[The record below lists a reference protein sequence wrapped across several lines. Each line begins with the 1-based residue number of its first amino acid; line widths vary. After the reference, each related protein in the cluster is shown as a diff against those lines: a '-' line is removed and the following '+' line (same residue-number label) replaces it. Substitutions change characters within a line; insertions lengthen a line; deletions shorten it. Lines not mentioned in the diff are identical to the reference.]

1 MSATAR
7 KRQEELK
14 TALKQIIEQD
24 RSRGSQ
30 AGAKSGPTIRCKAL
44 LDRWRGQTE
53 QIITQAM
60 FDDTVRLLQE
70 DEYLV
75 RTGDVLRLC

>member
-14 TALKQIIEQD
+14 TALKQLIEQD
-24 RSRGSQ
+24 KGRN
-30 AGAKSGPTIRCKAL
+30 AGKTGPTIRCRSL

-60 FDDTVRLLQE
+60 FDETIKALQD
-70 DEYLV
+70 DEFIV
-75 RTGDVLRLC
+75 RTGDVIRLC

>member
-7 KRQEELK
+7 RRQEELK
-14 TALKQIIEQD
+14 SALKQLIEQD
-24 RSRGSQ
+24 KGRGGQ
-30 AGAKSGPTIRCKAL
+30 GGGKSGPTMRCRPL
-44 LDRWRGQTE
+44 LDRWRGQTD

-60 FDDTVRLLQE
+60 FDETVKSLQD

-75 RTGDVLRLC
+75 RTSDVIRLC

>member
-14 TALKQIIEQD
+14 VALKQLIEQD
-24 RSRGSQ
+24 KGRGGP
-30 AGAKSGPTIRCKAL
+30 AGAKAGPTIRCRSL
-44 LDRWRGQTE
+44 LERWRGQTD

-60 FDDTVRLLQE
+60 FDETIKALQD

>member
-14 TALKQIIEQD
+14 KALKQLIEQD
-24 RSRGSQ
+24 KGRTGH
-30 AGAKSGPTIRCKAL
+30 AGAKSGPTIRCRPL
-44 LDRWRGQTE
+44 LDRWRDRTE

-60 FDDTVRLLQE
+60 FDETIKSLQD

-75 RTGDVLRLC
+75 RTGDVIRLC